1 MDVRDDLPSPKRSFG
16 FAQAGD
22 IRDRRNTAVKD
33 TVAAVRRIEREKGVN
48 AATLEA
54 IKAEL
59 LKLARHRELFPIK
72 HFPVAPHEGNGVIYR
87 LSEDPDHRF
96 ALYAST
102 GVPGKGVHPHD
113 HTTWAVIVGVHGDEH
128 NVFYRRSDDGSR
140 PGKGTLAKIGE
151 ATVSPGTGVTLM
163 PDDIHSIFV
172 TGTTN
177 TVHLH
182 MYGLAL
188 EQLHQRV
195 MYDTRAGTYKVFPAT
210 QNIKPI

>member
-1 MDVRDDLPSPKRSFG
+1 MDVRVN
-16 FAQAGD
+16 D
-22 IRDRRNTAVKD
+22 IRAERDKAVAA
-33 TVAAVRRIEREKGVN
+33 TVAKVRNIEKSKGVN
-48 AATLEA
+48 PGALAA
-54 IKAEL
+54 IKDVL
-59 LKLARHRELFPIK
+59 LTLAARRDLFPMAD
-72 HFPVAPHEGNGVIYR
+72 FPVGPKDGNGVIYR

-96 ALYAST
+96 ALYASV
-102 GVPGKGVHPHD
+102 GKPGKGVHPHN

-128 NVFYRRSDDGSR
+128 NVFYRRADDGKT
-140 PGKGTLAKIGE
+140 PGRSELEETGQAV
-151 ATVSPGTGVTLM
+151 VSPGAGVTLM

-172 TGTTN
+172 TGDVN

-188 EQLHQRV
+188 EQLHERV

>member
-1 MDVRDDLPSPKRSFG
+1 MDVR
-16 FAQAGD
+16 AND

-48 AATLEA
+48 AAALDA
-54 IKAEL
+54 VKAEL
-59 LKLARHRELFPIK
+59 LKLAARRELFPIK
-72 HFPVAPHEGNGVIYR
+72 NFPVAPHEGNGVIYR
-87 LSEDPDHRF
+87 LSEDEDHRF

-102 GVPGKGVHPHD
+102 GVPGKGVHPHN

-140 PGKGTLAKIGE
+140 PGKG
-151 ATVSPGTGVTLM
+151 VTLM

-182 MYGLAL
+182 LYGLAL
-188 EQLHQRV
+188 DQLHERV